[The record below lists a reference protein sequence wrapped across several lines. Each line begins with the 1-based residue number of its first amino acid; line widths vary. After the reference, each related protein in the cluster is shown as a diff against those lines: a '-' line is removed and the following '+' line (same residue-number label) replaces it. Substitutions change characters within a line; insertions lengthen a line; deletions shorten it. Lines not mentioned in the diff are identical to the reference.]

1 MRILADNSSTEESNE
16 YIFILSAKNKKSL
29 VAQVETLRTYFI
41 KHSFSTKDLKDI
53 CYTLQ
58 TGREAMESRIG
69 FAVKSM
75 EELLDK
81 LNNYFNEIDE
91 IEGMYQGE
99 GEMDSQKIYQQ
110 NKIDEKEMNQKI
122 HSYILQQNS
131 KELLRLW
138 TEGFSIPWE
147 QLYENQVKWP
157 KIVSIPSYSFEHK
170 KYWAPE
176 KLTQVKNQI
185 HEVAKKDI
193 KHGEDIRGNVSNKK
207 EDEPFRTICLKEKW
221 SILQDKNH
229 LRDVSN
235 DRIICFLPNSDQQSQ
250 RLLSDE
256 YQDVIIVESGRFYE
270 RISKNHY
277 VIDSKNSVDYS
288 RCAQSI
294 KDDYGTIDGIFYL
307 WTIESKETKA
317 HYYYDCVI
325 EILKN
330 LAKLQP
336 KDLLLAGSY
345 QNELEHCYAES
356 MIGFGLSTTMILPN
370 TKIRTIC
377 KKDNQISSWLD
388 TMMFEYKRQ
397 DTNIWYDSH
406 TRKTLDYQRVE
417 LIEKKPF
424 MLREH
429 GVYLITGGLGG
440 LGMIFSKL
448 LLEKYHAK
456 LILTGRK
463 SIEEQQDTL
472 VQFMEDQNNILYIQ
486 ADVCDEVQMNAVVA
500 QGKNYFGYI
509 DGVIHAAGL
518 EGKGSILD
526 NSLEEFQSV
535 TRPKIDGT
543 LNLLN
548 ILKHETLDF
557 ICLFSSTSA
566 LLGDFGSCD
575 YSIGNRFLM
584 SAGRYLASNVYVIN
598 WSLWKDGGMAVAD
611 RDSCEMYLKSCGQ
624 AYVDTPTG
632 TKLFETILNN
642 GQHEAAVMIGKESR
656 INSYLA
662 MAQGNNKEESITL
675 KKHNTNP
682 PKAKIQPIAKAN
694 LTKEQLENYIID
706 DLKQITEDILGLTK
720 EEQTETTNF
729 ADFGYDSITLAS
741 FSNDIKEKYNIS
753 VTPDK
758 FFSFPTL
765 ERLCGYFLSN
775 FGDEMETFYQSSNAT
790 VELDEDTQIE
800 EEIIEE
806 ESIDETKEQPLSD
819 ELPPMKE
826 FENRVAVVGMSGLF
840 PDADNT
846 EELWSILEEGRD
858 VIRQVP
864 IQRKEW
870 YNKQD
875 AKQHN
880 YCMGVVRHIDEFD
893 PLFFE
898 ISPAEAVHMVP
909 EQRLLL
915 EQIWNALEDAGY
927 GSQLLK
933 KDKIGVFVGAEDSDY
948 KMIPPEEGNIT
959 ANNLTMLS
967 ARIAYFLDLKG
978 PNLTM
983 STACSS
989 GLMALHQAYSSIR
1002 NGECDTAIV
1011 AGVSVLSTS
1020 CAYDKMET
1028 AGMLASDRKCYS
1040 FDQRAKGMIPAEA
1053 VAVVIL
1059 KKEVKALQD
1068 KNRIYGTI
1076 VASGT
1081 NYDGRTNGI
1090 TAPSGEAQKEL
1101 IKSVYDDYQI
1111 DPKNISYIIAHGT
1124 STKLGDPIELNAL
1137 NDVFRAYTDQT
1148 DFCAVGSVKSNL
1160 GHALAASGVVSLI
1173 SLLLA
1178 MNKQM
1183 IPRQIHA
1190 ETKSDYI
1197 NWDHSPLYLAERNQ
1211 EWRGTPSNPRLGAVS
1226 AFGMGGT
1233 NVHVVVEGV
1242 ETPCRMSDS
1251 KPSELL
1257 LISAKTKEALM
1268 DKCKDMLKKLR
1279 RNDEELSLAD
1289 ISYTLLAGRM
1299 HFNHRIAIVASTLV
1313 EFENLLSKA
1322 MENDIPANVY
1332 RNQVDRKFKAQS
1344 SIQDMIYELSEK
1356 CAKENDVAEYRKM
1369 LGALAEFYCQGY
1381 ELNDE
1386 LLFANRI
1393 VKRIDLPTYPFA
1405 HETYWKKHADTVTLP
1420 NNKVNI
1426 QNSHCVYSNETW
1438 IDEPLENNIRELQGS
1453 LICFVSKT
1461 NANAVLSCVN
1471 QYSNESIIFVYQG
1484 DTYSKVG
1491 QREYTIQRNSL
1502 RDYELLL
1509 HDIGQNHARIDGIA
1523 YLWACE
1529 EEVTEVCG
1537 EDFISIIKAINHSS
1551 LKVGRILMAGT
1562 FHTELER
1569 NYLESLLGFQR
1580 SLRMVTPEIS
1590 MQIIMLEE
1598 GNTNFIPTIPSV
1610 IMEYFCNNTDLIC
1623 YQSGVRK
1630 RLKTNLVDHLE
1641 VEKHRLID
1649 EGCYLIT
1656 GGLGGIGYLV
1666 AKWLL
1671 QRYHAKVILVGRELN
1686 PTKKERLNELQ
1697 QISPTVRYYAADV
1710 CNINQM
1716 NDAIANAKRE
1726 FGTICGVFHAA
1737 GIGGKGNILTN
1748 DLADYRLGL
1757 APKVQGTLVLNEVF
1771 RKDSLDFIC
1780 YFSSTS
1786 AVYGDFGS
1794 CEYAVGNRF
1803 MMSYAQTSRNA
1814 EKSLVINWPLWKD
1827 GGMTMGDD
1835 RRTQMYLDTTGQRFL
1850 ESEEAMKYIEECLNS
1865 RYSQVMILVGDQ
1877 KRMQSMVQHLNET
1890 EPPVTKNQQQNQAF
1904 KQDTTNVES
1913 TDTTNVVKRNTLSHQ
1928 ELRQKVLKDLRGMVN
1943 QLLMIAEE
1951 KIEYEVVI
1959 TEYGFDSMSLQE
1971 FAVILNQFYGI
1982 DTTPDV
1988 FYANPTLFELEEYL
2002 EEHYQP
2008 HLMNKYLEV
2017 MEVAKDAV
2025 EKSEPMM
2032 QESIP
2037 NSIVEQN
2044 EFIQSTRIDD
2054 KVTTTDSIAIIGM
2067 SGRFPDANDI
2077 NELWDIMIRGE
2088 NVVKEAPMERECWH
2102 TGDKVR
2108 KLGCIPGI
2116 DEFDPMF
2123 FEIPP
2128 AEADEIDPRQRLLL
2142 QEAWKALENAG
2153 YGQKLLENDTIGV
2166 FVGAEDNN
2174 YQTLVGE
2181 DAKLVSNHTAVMSAR
2196 LSYLLNLSGP
2206 NVCINTACS
2215 SGLSALHEAI
2225 LSIKSG
2231 ECDTAVV
2238 AGINLLV
2245 EPSGYDKMMDAG
2257 MLSETMTCYPFDRR
2271 ANGMVPAEAVAV
2283 VILKQLSKAKEEKNP
2298 ILATIV
2304 GSGMNYDGKTNG
2316 ITAPSGKSQT
2326 KLLRSVYEKHHIN
2339 PRNISYM
2346 IAHGTGTRL
2355 GDPIEMNALSDSF
2368 HAFTNDREFCAIGS
2382 PKANLGHALAAS
2394 GIVSLI
2400 VLVMAMQKE
2409 MIPKQ
2414 IHCEEESDYIRWK
2427 ESPFYITQENR
2438 VWNRVED
2445 NPRMGAVSSFGMS
2458 GTNVHVVVE
2467 SYQPPVQEQENPKS
2481 VLVVLSAK
2489 KEQALTQKR
2498 IDLANLLEKEGME
2511 LRLSD
2516 ISYTLLEGRKH
2527 YAYRCAFVASSLQDI
2542 IQKLRSTENDNVF
2555 LNRVK
2560 KNYIPLDEEVENL
2573 EQLISR
2579 YHHDHEQQTQ
2589 TLNEIAKQYV
2599 NGLTVDGDLLF
2610 QYIDAKRCVLPNYPF
2625 ARDKFWTSHQTLK
2638 QNKHIRPML
2647 HPLVHEN
2654 TSSIGITEYST
2665 KFDEAD
2671 QMLCDHVIQG
2681 KKVLPGVAYLE
2692 MARYAVENAT
2702 RKVTNKNAVMRISN
2716 IGWYHPLT
2724 VESEPIDVQIR
2735 IHDSHDY
2742 KYNYEITSNETT
2754 QTIVHSQGCLEFIED
2769 MTRETRDIMQLL
2781 ELSTAVVSAKECYSL
2796 YSSLGMEYSTSFQ
2809 CIQEMNLCK
2818 DQIIT
2823 KLKVPESL
2831 KADINEYILYPGM
2844 LDGGLQSTIGFAF
2857 EQGTTDQVD
2866 TKIPFA
2872 LDQITIYEGCK
2883 DEMWAIAT
2891 CTRSDERLSKYNV
2904 ELCDNTGRVCI
2915 QMIGYV
2921 ARSVNQKQIG
2931 KTILFQRK
2939 QTLANTFTKSNHNLQ
2954 VNAIYVGLVNAPKDA
2969 MVLNLPTHMT
2979 SIELGSNYESIATN
2993 VFLKVKEIM
3002 KSHSEY
3008 DQMIQVFV
3016 PNDLAGQLY
3025 GAISGILRTAH
3036 IENPSVF
3043 GKVIHVDQ
3051 TLSSMELS
3059 KISQAEQK
3067 VLDQDLV
3074 IYKGNQ
3080 RYIERLETIVPNEVQ
3095 EENDYPWRNQGVYII
3110 TGGAG
3115 GIGRIF
3121 AEEIA
3126 KKTNHSVIILTGRS
3140 QETDSIQAFLSR
3152 LRQLGAEAIYRS
3164 VDVTNLMQTESFVED
3179 IVKQYHTIHG
3189 VIHMAG
3195 VIHDQF
3201 IIRKPLEEFQEVL
3214 RTKVIGTVN
3223 LDWATR
3229 NIELDCMLYF
3239 SSITGEL
3246 GNMGQA
3252 DYAAANRFMDNF
3264 AYYRNIQVKNHERYG
3279 RTMAINWPFWEQGGM
3294 QISSET
3300 AKQMNQE
3307 NGFLPLPYEEGIK
3320 VVGEGWSK
3328 HLDTVACIYGEKGRI
3343 EVAAEDL
3350 CKTVET
3356 NDEIKEQIMDETIEY
3371 DSTKDVAINYL
3382 KNILSKDLKIP
3393 MEMIDDDSI
3402 LDEFGLDSIGIISIT
3417 KQMESIFGV
3426 LPKTLFYEYGSLEEL
3441 ADYFVKKHESKLKE
3455 MMEDTSVTEKEP
3467 NKEMPAAVRQEEKIV
3482 IPTEEVVKEETD
3494 IAIIGI
3500 SGRFPMAKNVDELW
3514 SNLVDGKDCV
3524 TEIPKDRWNPDL
3536 YYNPDKNSKGTYY
3549 TKQGGFI
3556 DGVYEFDPLFFAM
3569 APNDTKMIDPQERLF
3584 LQSVYETME
3593 DAGYI
3598 RNHQNK
3604 KYGSTLGT
3612 NVGVYVGVMS
3622 MDYPL
3627 FGAQEQLLGNPVVT
3641 TGYLASIANRVSYVF
3656 DFRGPSLAID
3666 TMCSSS
3672 LYALHLACQS
3682 IQLGESDAA
3691 VVGGINLCLHPNKYL
3706 LLCEHKFGS
3715 ARGKCESFGEKGEGY
3730 IPGEG
3735 VASILIKPLSKAI
3748 EDNDHIYGVIKG
3760 SAINHGGAS
3769 RGGFLVPN
3777 PERQSDAIDKALKK
3791 VKINPRTISYVE
3803 AHGTG
3808 TSLGDPIEIAGLQK
3822 SYSQYTEETQFCKI
3836 GSIKSNIGHL
3846 EGAAGIAGLIKVLLQ
3861 LKHKQIVPSIHAEQ
3875 LNPYIDFENSPF
3887 IVSRS
3892 NTVWS
3897 RPLINEGGKYVE
3909 YPRRAAISAFGA
3921 GGSNA
3926 HVIIEEYTKEE
3937 RLSYHDNQ
3945 NEYAIVLSAKS
3956 KPQLQEMARNL
3967 MDKIKSDMLS
3977 DQDLPSIAYT
3987 LQTGR
3992 ELFDYR
3998 LGIHVAS
4005 MAQLV
4010 HSINDYLQGNEANVY
4025 VSRVNKE
4032 NAQAQKT
4039 MEYEKNVQE
4048 CFMKKDLAKLLSI
4061 WCEAI
4066 QFDWRNLYTDRVPEK
4081 ISLPTYAF
4089 LNDRYVGMERVQP
4102 YLTGEKETLKVESIP
4117 VPEVPQQMPQK
4128 DSTIEPNKVTPVSHP
4143 TESNDTNHLFVFQE
4157 SWKESKDSVE
4167 IQGEKV
4173 VVCFAKDTE
4182 LVSSMQM
4189 ESELSQANIK
4199 NIWVTCGERYEK
4211 NSSYNYTIT
4220 YEQQEDYATCLTEI
4234 LYEFNQI
4241 DAILYMNSMTD
4252 QLFLTDF
4259 RGILYLIQGMKKA
4272 NYSNTRLILAGT
4284 YRDSLERAY
4293 VESWIGFERSI
4304 AFNNNEIK
4312 IVMLEQTNSSYAD
4325 HIHLLIQEIYSSKS
4339 DSVLYEDGIRK
4350 EAVVHPIAI
4359 ESSMSSIIKQGGTYL
4374 ITGGMGGLGLLVAS
4388 WLGHK
4393 YHAKVILTGRRSEES
4408 VYDKLVSLQR
4418 EGIDANYLSGDI
4430 SDMSQASILVQNA
4443 KATYG
4448 PIHGVF
4454 HIAGIESGISVFDKD
4469 IEEYQRVLNPKL
4481 KGSIALEQAFKGDN
4495 IDFICYFSSTSAI
4508 IGDFGFSDYSV
4519 ANRFLMGYANHQ
4531 NQSKSAFRKSVVICW
4546 PLWRDGGMGFSNEQA
4561 SKLYLKTSGQNFL
4574 EKEEGIE
4581 LLEKLLNQKSCQF
4594 IVMTGMKDKLYRML
4608 HVQERVQEIDQEPV
4622 ESYKQGKG
4630 WKSHMKG
4637 WTLEQSVLWDL
4648 KKLMQDC
4655 IGVNFNQ
4662 MDETLNFAD
4671 FGFDSVSLSN
4681 YAQMISKKF
4690 EITFSPNLFYNY
4702 ATLSDLAQYIQTAHL
4717 NQIKEFYTEGLA
4729 QEQKPI
4735 EVIPQV
4741 VKEQKPVSSYQVQPE
4756 FNPLKEPIAI
4766 VGISGKFPDADDPE
4780 QLWDILVN
4788 GKEVIHAM
4796 AKDRKEWEPNST
4808 KDYLLGSVRNIDEFD
4823 HEFFE
4828 ISPREASNMDPRQR
4842 LLLEESW
4849 KALEDAGFGN
4859 DSIENETVGVF
4870 IGAEDGDYHSIK
4882 GNDNALTSN
4891 HNAIMAARI
4900 SYFLNLNGPNM
4911 AINTACSSG
4920 LVAVHEA
4927 CQSLRLNECTTAL
4940 AAGVNLFTTPISYE
4954 SMDKTGMLSPDRKCY
4969 AFDQRANGMVPAEA
4983 VAVVVLKRLSDAKK
4997 DHNNIY
5003 GIIRG
5008 SGINYDGRTN
5018 GITAPSG
5025 KAQAKLLK
5033 DVYNKYNIDPS
5044 QIEYIVT
5051 HGTGTRIGDPIEI
5064 TSLLDAFQGSGAKQG
5079 SIALTSNKPNIGHAL
5094 AASGVVGLI
5103 SLLMAMK
5110 HETIPVSINCSK
5122 LCDYIDWNTS
5132 PFYVNTEN
5140 RIWKDSAYKNRI
5152 AAVNSFGMSGTNAHV
5167 VIESYPSE
5175 NKSIP
5180 KKDAGYLLV
5189 FSAKTEQSLKERC
5202 KDFIYFLEHDGKS
5215 MSMEDISYTLIQGRQ
5230 HFGHRMAVV
5239 AVDHESAITIIQQAM
5254 EHDQVPNVYKGVVN
5268 HNYVPQKKI
5277 QTMVKELC
5285 HNSMISSNNPN
5296 IVKEN
5301 LCAIAEFYCI
5311 GYQVE
5316 PKEIFHD
5323 RLVNVVQIPHYP
5335 FVHKKFWIHK
5345 EENHVRKE
5353 EVKQAPKQEV
5363 KQAPKQEIKQEVKQT
5378 SKQVIQEEK
5387 TTSQSKTTTMSFET
5401 VVAQLTDTLAK
5412 ILYVEN
5418 DAISYDKS
5426 FMELGLDSIIGVEWI
5441 RKINK
5446 EYGLKISSTKIYQYP
5461 NVFEFAKYILELLQ
5475 EEHETKETVTP
5486 NIVQAITP
5494 KEEQKEDSGLVVLTE
5509 DFDITLEPQSKVEM
5523 INLTQVDTQEIEE
5536 LPMTSYENNHDTT
5549 NHIQL
5554 EEVPVDKE
5562 ETVSKNQLSFE
5573 TIATELAD
5581 SLAAVLYIES
5591 GTIDYDRSFTELGL
5605 DSILGVEWIR
5615 HINQQYHTKISST
5628 KIYQYPTITE
5638 FTKYLQT
5645 LFVDTIEDDNKE
5657 TEDDLNE
5664 LLKQVYEG
5672 DINVD
5677 IASDLI
5683 SNELGE

>member
-1 MRILADNSSTEESNE
+1 MRILADNSSAEEPNE
-16 YIFILSAKNKKSL
+16 FIFILSAKNKKRL
-29 VAQVETLRTYFI
+29 VTQVDTLKSYII
-41 KHSFSTKDLKDI
+41 KHSYSTKDLKNI

-58 TGREAMESRIG
+58 TGREVMESRIG
-69 FAVKSM
+69 FLVKSM
-75 EELLDK
+75 DELLDK
-81 LNNYFNEIDE
+81 LDQFLNEKE
-91 IEGMYQGE
+91 YIEGMYQGE
-99 GEMDSQKIYQQ
+99 GEIDSQRVYQQ
-110 NKIDEKEMNQKI
+110 NGFDEKEFEQKI
-122 HSYILQQNS
+122 HSYILEHNDR
-131 KELLRLW
+131 ELLRFW
-138 TEGFSIPWE
+138 TEGLSIPWE
-147 QLYENQVKWP
+147 QLYKNQSDWP
-157 KIVSIPSYSFEHK
+157 KIVSLPSYSFENK

-176 KLTQVKNQI
+176 KSAQEKKYIQKI
-185 HEVAKKDI
+185 AKKDTKNI
-193 KHGEDIRGNVSNKK
+193 ESSTKNVASKRD
-207 EDEPFRTICLKEKW
+207 DEPFRTICLKEEW
-221 SILQDKNH
+221 SILPDKNNV
-229 LRDVSN
+229 RDVSR
-235 DRIICFLPNSDQQSQ
+235 DRIVCFLPNVDGQSKK
-250 RLLSDE
+250 LLSEE
-256 YQDVIIVESGRFYE
+256 YQYIIFVEEGRTYE
-270 RISKNHY
+270 RISKKHY
-277 VIDSKNSVDYS
+277 MIDSKNSADYL
-288 RCAQSI
+288 RCIQSI
-294 KDDYGTIDGIFYL
+294 KEETGTIDEVFYL
-307 WTIESKETKA
+307 WKVGNKGNEA

-325 EILKN
+325 YLLQS
-330 LAKLQP
+330 LAKVQLQP
-336 KDLLLAGSY
+336 KDILLAGPY
-345 QNELEHCYAES
+345 QDELEHCYAES
-356 MIGFGLSTTMILPN
+356 IIGFGLSTTMILAN

-377 KKDNQISSWLD
+377 KKDNQVSTWLE
-388 TMMFEYKRQ
+388 TMMFEYKQ
-397 DTNIWYDSH
+397 KELNIWYDDR
-406 TRKTLDYQRVE
+406 TRKTLDYQKIE
-417 LIEKKPF
+417 LSENKPF
-424 MLREH
+424 MLREN

-440 LGMIFSKL
+440 LGMIFSKM

-463 SIEEQQDTL
+463 SIEDQQDTL
-472 VQFMEDQNNILYIQ
+472 VQFMEEQSNILYIQ
-486 ADVCDEVQMNAVVA
+486 ADVCDEAQMRTVVS

-526 NSLEEFQSV
+526 NSIDQFKSV
-535 TRPKIDGT
+535 ARPKIDGT
-543 LNLLN
+543 LNLIH
-548 ILKHETLDF
+548 ILKNETLDF

-584 SAGRYLASNVYVIN
+584 SIGRYFASNVYVIN
-598 WSLWKDGGMAVAD
+598 WSLWKDGGMAVSD

-624 AYVDTPTG
+624 KYVDTETG
-632 TKLFETILNN
+632 TKLFEMILNN
-642 GQHEAAVMIGKESR
+642 RQQEATVIIGKESR
-656 INSYLA
+656 INSYLS
-662 MAQGNNKEESITL
+662 MAQGKSELEPIESRKKSEKQPKER
-675 KKHNTNP
+675 K
-682 PKAKIQPIAKAN
+682 QPVTRVD

-706 DLKQITEDILGLTK
+706 DLKQITENILGLTK
-720 EEQTETTNF
+720 DEQTETTNF
-729 ADFGYDSITLAS
+729 ADFGYDSITLAN
-741 FSNDIKEKYNIS
+741 FSNDLKEKYSIS

-765 ERLCGYFLSN
+765 DRLCGYFITN
-775 FGDEMETFYQSSNAT
+775 FSSEMEAFYQSMNDIPKL
-790 VELDEDTQIE
+790 EEDYE
-800 EEIIEE
+800 EEELIMESEE
-806 ESIDETKEQPLSD
+806 QQFSEEIAPSRQQFDERIS
-819 ELPPMKE
+819 
-826 FENRVAVVGMSGLF
+826 VVGMSGLF
-840 PDADNT
+840 PDANNT

-858 VIRQVP
+858 VICEVPRQR
-864 IQRKEW
+864 IEW

-875 AKQHN
+875 TKQHD
-880 YCMGVVRHIDEFD
+880 YSMGVLPQIDEFD

-927 GSQLLK
+927 GSQMLK
-933 KDKIGVFVGAEDSDY
+933 NDKIGVFVGAEDSDY

-967 ARIAYFLDLKG
+967 ARIAYFLDFKG
-978 PNLTM
+978 PNITM

-1002 NGECDTAIV
+1002 SGECDTAIV

-1040 FDQRAKGMIPAEA
+1040 FDKRAKGMIPAEA

-1059 KKEVKALQD
+1059 KKESKAYQD
-1068 KNRIYGTI
+1068 RNRIYGTI

-1101 IKSVYDDYQI
+1101 IQSVYDNFKI
-1111 DPKNISYIIAHGT
+1111 DPRNISYIIAHGT

-1137 NDVFRAYTDQT
+1137 NDVFRASTDQA
-1148 DFCAVGSVKSNL
+1148 DICAVGSVKSNI

-1178 MNKQM
+1178 MEKQM
-1183 IPRQIHA
+1183 IPKQIHA
-1190 ETKSDYI
+1190 ETKCDYI
-1197 NWDHSPLYLAERNQ
+1197 NWDHNPLYLAERNQ
-1211 EWRGTPSNPRLGAVS
+1211 EWKGTPENPRLGAVS

-1242 ETPCRMSDS
+1242 ETPSRMSDS
-1251 KPSELL
+1251 KSSELL
-1257 LISAKTKEALM
+1257 LISAKTEEALM
-1268 DKCKDMLKKLR
+1268 NKCKDILKKLQS
-1279 RNDEELSLAD
+1279 NNEKLNLAD

-1299 HFNHRIAIVASTLV
+1299 HFTHRIAIVASTLD
-1313 EFENLLSKA
+1313 EFVNLLNLALEMQTS
-1322 MENDIPANVY
+1322 NNVN
-1332 RNQVDRKFKAQS
+1332 RNQVDRKFKAQA
-1344 SIQDMIYELSEK
+1344 SIQEMIFELSEK

-1369 LGALAEFYCQGY
+1369 LGALADFYCKGY
-1381 ELNDE
+1381 ELNGE
-1386 LLFANRI
+1386 LLFENRV
-1393 VKRIDLPTYPFA
+1393 VKCVGLPTYPFA
-1405 HETYWKKHADTVTLP
+1405 HEKYWKKRVETIRMP
-1420 NNKVNI
+1420 NNKPAI
-1426 QNSHCVYSNETW
+1426 HKIHCVYSSESW
-1438 IDEPLENNIRELQGS
+1438 VEEPLGNTIRELQGS
-1453 LICFVSKT
+1453 LICFVSKA
-1461 NANAVLSCVN
+1461 NVNAVLSCVY
-1471 QYSNESIIFVYQG
+1471 QYTKGSMIFVHQG
-1484 DTYSKVG
+1484 DSYYKVDE
-1491 QREYTIQRNSL
+1491 REYVIQRNNL
-1502 RDYELLL
+1502 HDYELLFD
-1509 HDIGQNHARIDGIA
+1509 DIAKSQTKIDGIA

-1529 EEVTEVCG
+1529 ETVTEVCG
-1537 EDFISIIKAINHSS
+1537 EDYIHIIKAINHNN
-1551 LKVGRILMAGT
+1551 LTALRILMAGT
-1562 FHTELER
+1562 FRTELER

-1580 SLRMVTPEIS
+1580 SIRMVMLDLT
-1590 MQIIMLEE
+1590 MQVVMTEE
-1598 GNTNFIPTIPSV
+1598 GNTNFNTTISILV
-1610 IMEYFCNNTDLIC
+1610 NEYFCNNTDIIC
-1623 YQSGVRK
+1623 YQEGLRK
-1630 RLKTNLVDHLE
+1630 KLNVNVVE
-1641 VEKHRLID
+1641 QMNFEKHRLTN

-1656 GGLGGIGYLV
+1656 GGLGGIGFIV
-1666 AKWLL
+1666 AKCLL
-1671 QRYHAKVILVGRELN
+1671 QKYHAKVILVGRQLN
-1686 PTKKERLNELQ
+1686 ATKKERLNELQ

-1710 CNINQM
+1710 SDFNQM
-1716 NDAIANAKRE
+1716 NYAVANAKQE
-1726 FGTICGVFHAA
+1726 FGRIDGVFHAA
-1737 GIGGKGNILTN
+1737 GIGGNGNIVTN
-1748 DLADYRLGL
+1748 DLADYRKGL
-1757 APKVQGTLVLNEVF
+1757 SPKVQGTLVLNEIF
-1771 RKDSLDFIC
+1771 RRDSLKFIC

-1803 MMSYAQTSRNA
+1803 MMSYAQTARSA

-1827 GGMTMGDD
+1827 GGMTMGDN

-1850 ESEEAMKYIEECLNS
+1850 ESEEAMKYIEECLDS
-1865 RYSQVMILVGDQ
+1865 SYSQVMVLVGDQ
-1877 KRMQSMVQHLNET
+1877 KRMEAMVQHLNYT
-1890 EPPVTKNQQQNQAF
+1890 KAPVTENRQQYQEIKQNSISIVSSN
-1904 KQDTTNVES
+1904 TTA
-1913 TDTTNVVKRNTLSHQ
+1913 VVKQNILSHQ
-1928 ELRQKVLKDLRGMVN
+1928 ELKQKVLNDLRGMVN

-1951 KIEYEVVI
+1951 RIEYEIVI

-1971 FAVILNQFYGI
+1971 FAVILNKYYGI

-2002 EEHYQP
+2002 EDHYQSQ
-2008 HLMNKYLEV
+2008 LMNKYTEV
-2017 MEVAKDAV
+2017 EV
-2025 EKSEPMM
+2025 EEMTEPMM
-2032 QESIP
+2032 QEPI
-2037 NSIVEQN
+2037 NEIFVEQR
-2044 EFIQSTRIDD
+2044 EFAQPTFEEE
-2054 KVTTTDSIAIIGM
+2054 KAYTKDSVAIIGM
-2067 SGRFPDANDI
+2067 SGRFPDALDV
-2077 NELWDIMIRGE
+2077 NELWDIMITSK
-2088 NVVKEAPMERECWH
+2088 NVVKEAPLEREIWH
-2102 TGDKVR
+2102 KGDKVR

-2128 AEADEIDPRQRLLL
+2128 AEAEDIDPRQRLLL
-2142 QEAWKALENAG
+2142 TESWKALENAG

-2196 LSYLLNLSGP
+2196 LSYLLNLDGP

-2215 SGLSALHEAI
+2215 SGLSALHEAV
-2225 LSIKSG
+2225 LSIKSD

-2238 AGINLLV
+2238 VGVNLLV

-2257 MLSETMTCYPFDRR
+2257 ILSETMTCYPFDRR

-2283 VILKQLSKAKEEKNP
+2283 VVLKRSSKAKEEKNP

-2326 KLLRSVYEKHHIN
+2326 RLIRSVYERNHIN
-2339 PRNISYM
+2339 PREISYI

-2355 GDPIEMNALSDSF
+2355 GDPIEMNALADSF
-2368 HAFTNDREFCAIGS
+2368 HTFTNDKEFCAIGS

-2409 MIPKQ
+2409 IIPKQ
-2414 IHCEEESDYIRWK
+2414 INCEEESDYIRWK

-2438 VWNRVED
+2438 VWSDVGD
-2445 NPRMGAVSSFGMS
+2445 TPRMGAVSAFGMS

-2467 SYQPPVQEQENPKS
+2467 SYQKTEQKENPKS
-2481 VLVVLSAK
+2481 VLMVLSAK
-2489 KEQALTQKR
+2489 KEQALLQKR
-2498 IDLANLLEKEGME
+2498 IDLANMLEKGGAA
-2511 LRLSD
+2511 LRLND
-2516 ISYTLLEGRKH
+2516 ISYTLIEGRKH
-2527 YAYRCAFVASSLQDI
+2527 YAYRCAFVASSIQEI
-2542 IQKLRSTENDNVF
+2542 IHKLRSTENENVWT
-2555 LNRVK
+2555 NRVK
-2560 KNYIPLDEEVENL
+2560 KNYIPLDKDIENL
-2573 EQLISR
+2573 VELVNR
-2579 YHHDHEQQTQ
+2579 YHREYNQQTEI
-2589 TLNEIAKQYV
+2589 LNEIANQYV
-2599 NGLTVDGDLLF
+2599 NGLIVDGNLLF
-2610 QYIDAKRCVLPNYPF
+2610 QYEDAERCVLPNYPF
-2625 ARDKFWTSHQTLK
+2625 VRDHYWTSHQPLN
-2638 QNKHIRPML
+2638 QNKNARPML

-2654 TSSIGITEYST
+2654 TSGIGSTEYST
-2665 KFDEAD
+2665 KLDGTE
-2671 QMLCDHVIQG
+2671 QMLVDHVIQG

-2702 RKVTNKNAVMRISN
+2702 RKVANRNPVTRISN
-2716 IGWYHPLT
+2716 IGWYYPLT
-2724 VESEPIDVQIR
+2724 VETESVDVQIQ
-2735 IHDSHDY
+2735 IHDSKDQT
-2742 KYNYEITSNETT
+2742 YNYEIISNTNT
-2754 QTIVHSQGCLEFIED
+2754 QAIVHSQGNIDFID
-2769 MTRETRDIMQLL
+2769 VTTRETRDIIQLL
-2781 ELSTAVVSAKECYSL
+2781 ERSTAVVSGKECYQF
-2796 YSSLGMEYSTSFQ
+2796 YSSLGMEYGTSFQ

-2818 DQIIT
+2818 DYIIT
-2823 KLKVPESL
+2823 KLKASDNE
-2831 KADINEYILYPGM
+2831 KAELGGYVLYPGM
-2844 LDGGLQSTIGFAF
+2844 LDGGLQSTIGFAY
-2857 EQGTTDQVD
+2857 EQGIIDHVD

-2872 LDQITIYEGCK
+2872 LEQITVYESCK
-2883 DEMWAIAT
+2883 EEMWAIAT
-2891 CTRSDERLSKYNV
+2891 CTRTDEHLSKYNV
-2904 ELCDNTGRVCI
+2904 ELCDSTGRVCV

-2921 ARSVNQKQIG
+2921 ARSVNQKDSG
-2931 KTILFQRK
+2931 RTILFQRK
-2939 QTLANTFTKSNHNLQ
+2939 QKLANAFTKSTNLLQ
-2954 VNAIYVGLVNAPKDA
+2954 VTAIYVGLENNPNDA
-2969 MVLNLPTHMT
+2969 MILNVPTQNT
-2979 SIELGSNYESIATN
+2979 SIELGSNYEAVATN
-2993 VFLKVKEIM
+2993 VFLKVKEVM
-3002 KSHSEY
+3002 KNHSEY

-3016 PNDLAGQLY
+3016 PNDLSGQLY

-3043 GKVIHVDQ
+3043 GKVIHVDR
-3051 TLSSMELS
+3051 TISSSEMLQ
-3059 KISQAEQK
+3059 ISEIEK
-3067 VLDQDLV
+3067 NIPDQDFV
-3074 IYKGNQ
+3074 IYQGNR
-3080 RYIERLETIVPNEVQ
+3080 RYVEVLEQVVQKEVL
-3095 EENDYPWRNQGVYII
+3095 EKSDYPWRNQGVYLI

-3126 KKTNHSVIILTGRS
+3126 KKTNHSVIILTGKS
-3140 QETDSIQAFLSR
+3140 EKTDSIHAFLSK
-3152 LRQLGAEAIYRS
+3152 LKQLGAEAIYRS
-3164 VDVTNLMQTESFVED
+3164 VDVTNLNQVETLVEN
-3179 IVKQYHTIHG
+3179 ILGQYHTLHG

-3195 VIHDQF
+3195 VICDQF
-3201 IIRKPLEEFQEVL
+3201 IIKKPLEQFQEIL
-3214 RTKVIGTVN
+3214 RTKVMGTVN

-3229 NIELDCMLYF
+3229 NIKLDCMLYF
-3239 SSITGEL
+3239 SSITGVL

-3252 DYAAANRFMDNF
+3252 DYAAANHFMDNF
-3264 AYYRNIQVKNHERYG
+3264 AYYRNLQVNNHERHG

-3300 AKQMNQE
+3300 AEQLNQE

-3320 VVGEGWSK
+3320 VVGEAWSK
-3328 HLDTVACIYGEKGRI
+3328 ELDSVACIYGEKGRI
-3343 EVAAEDL
+3343 ELAAEAL
-3350 CKTVET
+3350 CETAET
-3356 NDEIKEQIMDETIEY
+3356 NDEIKEQVMEEKIENEGL
-3371 DSTKDVAINYL
+3371 KDVAINYL
-3382 KNILSKDLKIP
+3382 KDILSKDLKIP
-3393 MEMIDDDSI
+3393 VEMIDDDTI
-3402 LDEFGLDSIGIISIT
+3402 LEEFGLDSIEIISLT
-3417 KQMESIFGV
+3417 KQMESIFGI

-3441 ADYFVKKHESKLKE
+3441 ADFFVKKHEPKLKK
-3455 MMEDTSVTEKEP
+3455 MMSGSSEVQEEP
-3467 NKEMPAAVRQEEKIV
+3467 KREETIKEMPIREILPKQVE
-3482 IPTEEVVKEETD
+3482 EETD
-3494 IAIIGI
+3494 IAIIGV

-3514 SNLVDGKDCV
+3514 NNLVGGKDCI

-3556 DGVYEFDPLFFAM
+3556 NGVYEFDPLFFAM

-3598 RNHQNK
+3598 RNGQNK
-3604 KYGSTLGT
+3604 KNGSTLGT

-3641 TGYLASIANRVSYVF
+3641 TGYLASVANRVSYAF

-3715 ARGKCESFGEKGEGY
+3715 ARGKCESFGDKGEGY

-3777 PERQSDAIDKALKK
+3777 PDRQADAIDKALKK
-3791 VKINPRTISYVE
+3791 AKINPRTISYVE

-3822 SYSQYTEETQFCKI
+3822 SYGQYTEETQFCKI

-3861 LKHKQIVPSIHAEQ
+3861 IKHKQIVPSIHSEQ
-3875 LNPYIDFENSPF
+3875 LNPYIDFDHSPF
-3887 IVSRS
+3887 IVSRLNS
-3892 NTVWS
+3892 VWS

-3926 HVIIEEYTKEE
+3926 HVIIEEYTKVD
-3937 RLSYHDNQ
+3937 RNSYHGSQ
-3945 NEYAIVLSAKS
+3945 NDYAIVLSAKS
-3956 KPQLQEMARNL
+3956 KKQLYEMAQNL
-3967 MDKIKSDMLS
+3967 MNKIKTDMLS
-3977 DQDLPSIAYT
+3977 EKDLPSIAYT

-4005 MAQLV
+4005 MAQLL
-4010 HSINDYLQGNEANVY
+4010 HSLNDYLQGNEQNVF
-4025 VSRVNKE
+4025 VSHINK
-4032 NAQAQKT
+4032 NNTQAQKT
-4039 MEYEKNVQE
+4039 MEYENYLQE
-4048 CFMKKDLAKLLSI
+4048 CFMKKGLQKLLSI
-4061 WCEAI
+4061 WSEAI
-4066 QFDWRNLYTDRVPEK
+4066 QFDWRNLYTDQVPEK

-4089 LNDRYVGMERVQP
+4089 LHDRYVGMERVIP
-4102 YLTGEKETLKVESIP
+4102 YLTGEKKTSEIESIP
-4117 VPEVPQQMPQK
+4117 VPVAPKAPQQMIQKEPQL
-4128 DSTIEPNKVTPVSHP
+4128 KVSQISKPS
-4143 TESNDTNHLFVFQE
+4143 ESNDTNQIFVFQE
-4157 SWKESKDSVE
+4157 SWRESKDSVE

-4173 VVCFAKDTE
+4173 VVCFAKDSE
-4182 LVSSMQM
+4182 LISSMQM
-4189 ESELSQANIK
+4189 ETELSQANITT
-4199 NIWVTCGERYEK
+4199 IWVTCGERYEK
-4211 NSSYNYTIT
+4211 NSSNNYTIT
-4220 YEQQEDYATCLTEI
+4220 YEQQGDYATCLIDI
-4234 LYEFNQI
+4234 LCDFNKV

-4252 QLFLTDF
+4252 QLFITDF

-4272 NYSNTRLILAGT
+4272 NYTNTRLILAGT
-4284 YRDSLERAY
+4284 YRDSFERAY

-4312 IVMLEQTNSSYAD
+4312 IVMLEQTNSSYGD
-4325 HIHLLIQEIYSSKS
+4325 SIQLLLQEIYSSKS
-4339 DSVLYEDGIRK
+4339 DSVLYENGIRK
-4350 EAVVHPIAI
+4350 EAVVHPISV
-4359 ESSMSSIIKQGGTYL
+4359 ESTNDSILKQGGTYL
-4374 ITGGMGGLGLLVAS
+4374 ITGGMGGLGLLVAH
-4388 WLGHK
+4388 WLGQK
-4393 YHAKVILTGRRSEES
+4393 YHAKVILTGRRSEEA

-4418 EGIDANYLSGDI
+4418 EGIDVNYLSGDI
-4430 SDMSQASILVQNA
+4430 SDMSQASMLVQKA

-4454 HIAGIESGISVFDKD
+4454 HVAGIESGISVFDKD
-4469 IEEYQRVLNPKL
+4469 IEEYQCVLNPKI

-4495 IDFICYFSSTSAI
+4495 IDFICYFSSSSAI

-4519 ANRFLMGYANHQ
+4519 ANRFLKGYCEHQ
-4531 NQSKSAFRKSVVICW
+4531 NQTMNAFRKSVVICW

-4574 EKEEGIE
+4574 EKEKGIA
-4581 LLEKLLNQKSCQF
+4581 LLEQLLNQKSHQF
-4594 IVMTGMKDKLYRML
+4594 IVMTGIQDKIYRML
-4608 HVQERVQEIDQEPV
+4608 HMEEKVQEIGQEPV

-4655 IGVNFNQ
+4655 IGVNFEL
-4662 MDETLNFAD
+4662 MDETLNLAD

-4681 YAQMISKKF
+4681 YAQMISKKY
-4690 EITFSPNLFYNY
+4690 EISFSPNLFYNY

-4717 NQIKEFYTEGLA
+4717 NHIKEFYAEGSTPVVKPITVA
-4729 QEQKPI
+4729 QEQRPI
-4735 EVIPQV
+4735 QDAPQV
-4741 VKEQKPVSSYQVQPE
+4741 ETEQKTVTSYKVQPE

-4780 QLWDILVN
+4780 QLWDILIN
-4788 GKEVIHAM
+4788 GKEVIHTM
-4796 AKDRKEWEPNST
+4796 AKNRNEWDPNTT

-4823 HEFFE
+4823 NEFFE
-4828 ISPREASNMDPRQR
+4828 ISPREASTMDPRQR

-4849 KALEDAGFGN
+4849 KALEDAGCGN
-4859 DSIENETVGVF
+4859 ESIGHEKVGIF

-4882 GNDNALTSN
+4882 GNDSGLTSN

-4900 SYFLNLNGPNM
+4900 SYFFNFNGPNM

-4940 AAGVNLFTTPISYE
+4940 AAGVNLFTTPISYG
-4954 SMDKTGMLSPDRKCY
+4954 SMDKTGMISPDRKCY

-4983 VAVVVLKRLSDAKK
+4983 VAVVVLKRLSDAKR

-5025 KAQAKLLK
+5025 KAQAMLLK
-5033 DVYNKYNIDPS
+5033 EVYEKYSIDPS
-5044 QIEYIVT
+5044 QIEYILT

-5064 TSLLDAFQGSGAKQG
+5064 TSLLDAFQGSNAKQG

-5110 HETIPVSINCSK
+5110 HETIPASINCSK
-5122 LCDYIDWNTS
+5122 LCDYIDWSTS

-5140 RIWKDSAYKNRI
+5140 RTWKDSSYKNRI
-5152 AAVNSFGMSGTNAHV
+5152 AAVNSFGMSGTNAHL

-5175 NKSIP
+5175 NKTVQ

-5189 FSAKTEQSLKERC
+5189 FSAKTKQALKEKC
-5202 KDFIYFLEHDGKS
+5202 KDFVTFLDHEGKN

-5230 HFGHRMAVV
+5230 HFGHRIAVV
-5239 AVDHESAITIIQQAM
+5239 AVDHESAKTIINQAM
-5254 EHDQVPNVYKGVVN
+5254 EYDKVPNVYKGVVN
-5268 HNYVPQKKI
+5268 HNYVPQNKI
-5277 QTMVKELC
+5277 QNMVKELC
-5285 HNSMISSNNPN
+5285 HDSMIFSNNPA
-5296 IVKEN
+5296 IVRET

-5311 GYQVE
+5311 GYQIE
-5316 PKEIFHD
+5316 PKEMFHD
-5323 RLVNVVQIPHYP
+5323 RVVKVVQIPHYP
-5335 FVHKKFWIHK
+5335 FVHKKFWIQK
-5345 EENHVRKE
+5345 EENSVVQK
-5353 EVKQAPKQEV
+5353 EVKQASKQEVKETPKQEV
-5363 KQAPKQEIKQEVKQT
+5363 KQVPKLVAQEVK
-5378 SKQVIQEEK
+5378 
-5387 TTSQSKTTTMSFET
+5387 TTTQSNKAIMSFENI
-5401 VVAQLTDTLAK
+5401 VSQLTDTLAK
-5412 ILYVEN
+5412 ILYIEN

-5441 RKINK
+5441 RIINK

-5461 NVFEFAKYILELLQ
+5461 NVYEFAKYIQELLQ
-5475 EEHETKETVTP
+5475 EKDETDSSAEVTQNIPQPVNLDVKER
-5486 NIVQAITP
+5486 Q
-5494 KEEQKEDSGLVVLTE
+5494 EDSGLVVLTV
-5509 DFDITLEPQSKVEM
+5509 DFDFAEESKSTFEL
-5523 INLTQVDTQEIEE
+5523 INLDQADTEEIEE
-5536 LPMTSYENNHDTT
+5536 LPRMSVETKEDTVPS
-5549 NHIQL
+5549 IPL
-5554 EEVPVDKE
+5554 EEVPEVVEEKE
-5562 ETVSKNQLSFE
+5562 PIAKGKLSFE
-5573 TIATELAD
+5573 TIAAELAD
-5581 SLAAVLYIES
+5581 SLATVLYIES
-5591 GTIDYDRSFTELGL
+5591 GTIGYDRSFTELGL

-5615 HINQQYHTKISST
+5615 HINEQYHTKISST

-5645 LFVDTIEDDNKE
+5645 LFIDTVEEDTKE
-5657 TEDDLNE
+5657 VEDDLNE

-5672 DINVD
+5672 DINLD

-5683 SNELGE
+5683 SDELGEE